1 LIKLDQNGCIVLFL
15 KLCPWTESFSLFW
28 GWKVISIP
36 RVESTFPLTTI
47 FFYHKKKTNL
57 LSKPIGSF
65 LDIYRKNNL
74 SYFAY
79 SILSENTPYFFLL
92 CSSYIIII
100 PTHRKENIKLFPLKK
115 LDLHFGL
122 KNFDVGGHHQQKT
135 LF

>member
-15 KLCPWTESFSLFW
+15 KFCPWTESFSLFQGW
-28 GWKVISIP
+28 KEFPFLGWKVLSLLLQFS
-36 RVESTFPLTTI
+36 STT
-47 FFYHKKKTNL
+47 KKTNL

-92 CSSYIIII
+92 CSSYFIII

-115 LDLHFGL
+115 SDLDFGL

>member
-1 LIKLDQNGCIVLFL
+1 MGL
-15 KLCPWTESFSLFW
+15 SL
-28 GWKVISIP
+28 GWKVLSLLLQFS
-36 RVESTFPLTTI
+36 STTKI
-47 FFYHKKKTNL
+47 TNL
-57 LSKPIGSF
+57 LSKPIESF

-92 CSSYIIII
+92 CSSYI

-115 LDLHFGL
+115 SDLDFVL